1 MPLGKI
7 DSRENGAGMMS
18 KERREEKEDFEV
30 SVVEFV
36 AWMIGK

>member
-7 DSRENGAGMMS
+7 DSRENGAGMLS

-30 SVVEFV
+30 SVVEFIE
-36 AWMIGK
+36 WITGK